1 MFSFVN
7 LLFFYVHYSFQ
18 NSKRKSDLE
27 DDAATKR
34 TSGAIGTLKR
44 IKYDNSFSNDV
55 KKNFLY
61 ERNKIYRFSHQRN
74 DRKIA

>member
-1 MFSFVN
+1 
-7 LLFFYVHYSFQ
+7 
-18 NSKRKSDLE
+18 LE